1 MKEQIKIII
10 EYIRKRVYMNI
21 NWYPGHMA
29 KTKKQIQEDLKLID
43 VVVEILDARIP
54 VSSQNPDISTMIK
67 NKKRII
73 LLNKTDLS
81 DETENKKWEE
91 YFRKNNIIAIR
102 TNGNTGTGLKEM
114 LSRAE
119 SMMAQELQE
128 QAKKGR
134 IGKSIRIMIV
144 GIPNVGKSSI
154 INKLTKKTSALV
166 GNRPGVTRQKQ
177 WIRLNNKIELL
188 DTPGVLWPKFQTE
201 ETALNLSYIGT
212 IKDDNLDLVELS
224 YHLLKYLYENYPEK
238 LKERYKL
245 QDQELENTTI
255 LELTETIARKRGAL
269 KSGNCIDEEKIARII
284 LEDFRT
290 GKTGKITL
298 ERCKE

>member
-1 MKEQIKIII
+1 
-10 EYIRKRVYMNI
+10 MNI